1 MAPALRMT
9 RSIKEKLPFFC
20 CCAGLPSSH
29 VVHVVEVAGSTRG
42 VGYFFFRQLL
52 LACMPAAHVSSRN
65 AALGLGQHNSKKKW

>member
-1 MAPALRMT
+1 
-9 RSIKEKLPFFC
+9 
-20 CCAGLPSSH
+20 
-29 VVHVVEVAGSTRG
+29 VHVVEVAGSTRG